1 MKTNNL
7 CRKHDEELTIRQQE
21 LQLEYRHA
29 QLKEELNLRLSCN
42 SKCSAKQIC
51 PFGINLPFYFFE
63 ELDKS
68 SADVA
73 AEGAILNEML
83 EIVAKRAALRPTAS
97 QVDLTAAGAASTST
111 DAGITLADQ
120 SHDHEESNVGVK
132 KAKGKVHNLVT
143 NELIN
148 YFQI

>member
-1 MKTNNL
+1 M
-7 CRKHDEELTIRQQE
+7 H
-21 LQLEYRHA
+21 
-29 QLKEELNLRLSCN
+29 N
-42 SKCSAKQIC
+42 SKRSSTYVCPATVSGQIYIYPVRHRLIFLFC
-51 PFGINLPFYFFE
+51 FI

-120 SHDHEESNVGVK
+120 AHDHEESNVGFLK
-132 KAKGKVHNLVT
+132 PKRECN
-143 NELIN
+143 N
-148 YFQI
+148 

>member
-1 MKTNNL
+1 MNL
-7 CRKHDEELTIRQQE
+7 L
-21 LQLEYRHA
+21 
-29 QLKEELNLRLSCN
+29 
-42 SKCSAKQIC
+42 
-51 PFGINLPFYFFE
+51 INTKILLI

-111 DAGITLADQ
+111 DAGITLTGQ
-120 SHDHEESNVGVK
+120 PHEQDESNVGFPISQLCTV
-132 KAKGKVHNLVT
+132 
-143 NELIN
+143 
-148 YFQI
+148 

>member
-1 MKTNNL
+1 
-7 CRKHDEELTIRQQE
+7 
-21 LQLEYRHA
+21 LEYRHA

-42 SKCSAKQIC
+42 SK
-51 PFGINLPFYFFE
+51 YFVIILGLLNSVILFI

-111 DAGITLADQ
+111 DAGITLTGQ
-120 SHDHEESNVGVK
+120 SHEQDESIVCFP
-132 KAKGKVHNLVT
+132 T
-143 NELIN
+143 
-148 YFQI
+148 FQIS